1 MFEIHKK
8 IFFKDGGEAGGKLE
22 PADIGVLILAL
33 LFHSSNALLKT
44 TASSFLLT
52 PNIMLL
58 EAYDNNSLAMFLYCA
73 GQMSMKSELFSK
85 SPLREA
91 TR

>member
-8 IFFKDGGEAGGKLE
+8 KFFKDGGEAGGKLE